1 MTPTRTN
8 EIKLTQIRPHAGS
21 QRAGFEEMTYQLFAN
36 DYANQGT
43 AVRREGRG
51 GDAGLEGFIEDDGG
65 HVIIGHQAKFFI
77 DRLEARQWEQIDTSV
92 RRALHDNSQE
102 GALREYIVTMPRNL
116 NQAQHRR
123 WNDLKTSWTVLAK
136 EFRYSSEIKF
146 RFWGESEGH

>member
-1 MTPTRTN
+1 LSGNTVTPTQTN

-36 DYANQGT
+36 DYANQGM

-77 DRLEARQWEQIDTSV
+77 DRLERSNGNRSILPSAARSMTTA
-92 RRALHDNSQE
+92 RRARFAN
-102 GALREYIVTMPRNL
+102 M
-116 NQAQHRR
+116 
-123 WNDLKTSWTVLAK
+123 
-136 EFRYSSEIKF
+136 SSRCYGI
-146 RFWGESEGH
+146 